1 MVFMEDQYKVG
12 TIDTLL
18 WDLDGTLLDF
28 RASEKAAIQRCFAL
42 FGLGECGD
50 SCVARY
56 SAVNVRYWERLE
68 LGELTKE
75 QVLLGRFE
83 EFFAA
88 EGIDVSLAAPFNEA
102 YEEHLGETIVFR
114 DNSYELVQRL
124 KDRVRQ
130 YLVTNGTEKVQEKK
144 LSRSGLGELFEGVFI
159 SDVVGAQKP
168 SPVFF
173 DRVLAKLGNPDRRRV
188 MIVGD
193 SLTGD
198 MRGGMNAGIVCCW
211 YNPEKAPLPPEY
223 RIDCEIADLGEV
235 EALLVR

>member
-1 MVFMEDQYKVG
+1 MREKVG

-28 RASEKAAIQRCFAL
+28 RASEKAAIRQCFAL

-50 SCVARY
+50 DRVARY
-56 SAVNVRYWERLE
+56 SAINVRHWERLE
-68 LGELTKE
+68 LGELTKAE
-75 QVLLGRFE
+75 VLLGRFE

-88 EGIDVSLAAPFNEA
+88 EGIDTSLAAPFNET
-102 YEEHLGETIVFR
+102 YEEHLGETVVFR
-114 DNSYELVQRL
+114 DNSYELVKRL
-124 KDRVRQ
+124 KGRVGQ

-144 LSRSGLGELFEGVFI
+144 LSRSGFGELFDGVFI

-173 DRVLAKLGNPDRRRV
+173 DRVLAKLGDPDRRRV

-198 MRGGMNAGIVCCW
+198 IQGGMNAGLRCCW
-211 YNPEKAPLPPEY
+211 YNPEKTPRPARY
-223 RIDCEIADLGEV
+223 RIDCEIADLNEV
-235 EALLVR
+235 EALIGR

>member
-1 MVFMEDQYKVG
+1 MREEVK

-28 RASEKAAIQRCFAL
+28 RASEKAAIRQCFAL

-50 SCVARY
+50 DRVARY
-56 SAVNVRYWERLE
+56 SAINVRHWERLE
-68 LGELTKE
+68 LGELTKAE
-75 QVLLGRFE
+75 VLLGRFE

-88 EGIDVSLAAPFNEA
+88 EGLDIGLAAPFNEA
-102 YEEHLGETIVFR
+102 YEEQLGETVVFC
-114 DNSYELVQRL
+114 DNSYDLVKRL
-124 KDRVRQ
+124 GGRVRQ

-144 LSRSGLGELFEGVFI
+144 LLRSGLGELFDGVFI

-173 DRVLAKLGNPDRRRV
+173 DRVLAKLGDPDRRGV

-198 MRGGMNAGIVCCW
+198 MQGGMNAGIVCCW
-211 YNPEKAPLPPEY
+211 YNPEKAPRPAQY
-223 RIDCEIADLGEV
+223 RIDYEIADLNEV
-235 EALLVR
+235 EALIAR

>member
-1 MVFMEDQYKVG
+1 MREEVG
-12 TIDTLL
+12 KIDVLL

-28 RASEKAAIQRCFAL
+28 RASEKSAIQRCFAL

-50 SCVARY
+50 DRVARY
-56 SAVNVRYWERLE
+56 SAINVRYWERLE
-68 LGELTKE
+68 LGELTKK

-83 EFFAA
+83 EFFTG

-114 DNSYELVQRL
+114 DNSYELVKRL
-124 KDRVRQ
+124 KGRGGQ

-144 LSRSGLGELFEGVFI
+144 LSRSGLGELFDGVFI
-159 SDVVGAQKP
+159 SDIVGAQKP

-173 DRVLAKLGNPDRRRV
+173 DRVLAELGNPDRRRV

-198 MRGGMNAGIVCCW
+198 MRGGMNAGLRCCW
-211 YNPEKAPLPPEY
+211 YNPEKAPLPAGY
-223 RIDCEIADLGEV
+223 CIDYEITDLNEV
-235 EALLVR
+235 EVLLAR